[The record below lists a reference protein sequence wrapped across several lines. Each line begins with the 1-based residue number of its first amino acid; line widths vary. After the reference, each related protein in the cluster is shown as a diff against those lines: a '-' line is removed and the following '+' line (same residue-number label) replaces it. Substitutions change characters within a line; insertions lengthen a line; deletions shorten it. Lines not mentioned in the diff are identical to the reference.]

1 MIDLGG
7 FSMTTGTMT
16 TMVVIFIIYSLVI
29 VGLGAYVKLQSKKV
43 ASDNLASFLTGGGGL
58 SAFAIAMIAA
68 TNSMA
73 GGTMVTAPGLTYA
86 KGFSGGIIY
95 YAGFLT
101 AAFGLGAVGLKA
113 AIMKQR
119 IGAVS
124 FLDLFRLRFRSKA
137 VVSALSITCVVG
149 LLFTTCAQIT
159 AGAKMFAAITGSNQ
173 YYLGL
178 VLVIVIT
185 VVYTSTGGVK
195 SMAKVAAIQGVV
207 MLIATFSI
215 MGILLIDNAK
225 TYGSLGAAVEYMG
238 TTYPEM
244 LRADS
249 VFTFM
254 NTLGTVLF
262 CGIGLGAMPFAV
274 SVSMTYDN
282 HKVLKRGIMISCIIF
297 TICQG
302 LMCATGPWAHNLN
315 PDLVTRDL
323 TTFFV
328 ATNLLPAPVAGII
341 FCGVFA
347 AIQSSLAG
355 YCMSAAA
362 FFAKDF
368 FIDCVKPD
376 MPEKKQKTFSSVTIL
391 VFAAIATLLALKPT
405 DLTQFMINFALGA
418 LASAWYWPVLCGL
431 YWKKA
436 TWKGTFWSC
445 IGGFFAYMF
454 FYIISSMIP
463 ATKEW
468 WIANTNNTHAF
479 VFSWIISLILMI
491 VVSLATQKDKVP
503 LGYFQVFFCDDYDEK
518 YAKNFRLSSKKAK

>member
-1 MIDLGG
+1 
-7 FSMTTGTMT
+7 
-16 TMVVIFIIYSLVI
+16 
-29 VGLGAYVKLQSKKV
+29 
-43 ASDNLASFLTGGGGL
+43 
-58 SAFAIAMIAA
+58 MIAA

-124 FLDLFRLRFRSKA
+124 FLDLYRLRFRSKA
-137 VVSALSITCVVG
+137 VVSALAITCVVG
-149 LLFTTCAQIT
+149 LLFTTCGQLT

-178 VLVIVIT
+178 LLVIVIT
-185 VVYTSTGGVK
+185 VIYTSTGGVK

-225 TYGSLGAAVEYMG
+225 LYGSLGAAVEYMG

-244 LRADS
+244 LPS
-249 VFTFM
+249 
-254 NTLGTVLF
+254 G
-262 CGIGLGAMPFAV
+262 
-274 SVSMTYDN
+274 
-282 HKVLKRGIMISCIIF
+282 
-297 TICQG
+297 
-302 LMCATGPWAHNLN
+302 
-315 PDLVTRDL
+315 
-323 TTFFV
+323 
-328 ATNLLPAPVAGII
+328 VAGII

-391 VFAAIATLLALKPT
+391 VFAAISTLVALKPT
-405 DLTQFMINFALGA
+405 DLTQFMINFSLGA

-445 IGGFFAYMF
+445 IGGFFTYML
-454 FYIISSMIP
+454 FYILSSVIP

-479 VFSWIISLILMI
+479 VFSWLISLILMV

-518 YAKNFRLSSKKAK
+518 YAKNFRLSNKDQ

>member
-1 MIDLGG
+1 
-7 FSMTTGTMT
+7 
-16 TMVVIFIIYSLVI
+16 
-29 VGLGAYVKLQSKKV
+29 
-43 ASDNLASFLTGGGGL
+43 
-58 SAFAIAMIAA
+58 
-68 TNSMA
+68 
-73 GGTMVTAPGLTYA
+73 
-86 KGFSGGIIY
+86 
-95 YAGFLT
+95 
-101 AAFGLGAVGLKA
+101 
-113 AIMKQR
+113 MKQR

-124 FLDLFRLRFRSKA
+124 FLDLYRLRFRSKA
-137 VVSALSITCVVG
+137 VVSALAITCVVG

-178 VLVIVIT
+178 LLVIVIT
-185 VVYTSTGGVK
+185 VIYTSTGGVK

-225 TYGSLGAAVEYMG
+225 LYGSLGAAVEYMG
-238 TTYPEM
+238 TNYPEM
-244 LRADS
+244 LPS
-249 VFTFM
+249 
-254 NTLGTVLF
+254 G
-262 CGIGLGAMPFAV
+262 
-274 SVSMTYDN
+274 
-282 HKVLKRGIMISCIIF
+282 
-297 TICQG
+297 
-302 LMCATGPWAHNLN
+302 
-315 PDLVTRDL
+315 
-323 TTFFV
+323 
-328 ATNLLPAPVAGII
+328 VAGII

-376 MPEKKQKTFSSVTIL
+376 MSEKKQKTFSSVTIL

-445 IGGFFAYMF
+445 IGGFFAYML
-454 FYIISSMIP
+454 FYILSSVMVTEESLP
-463 ATKEW
+463 QRNGGSPTP
-468 WIANTNNTHAF
+468 TTPTPLYSHGSS
-479 VFSWIISLILMI
+479 VSFSWWSSASLRRRTRFLWATSRSSSAMTTMKSTPRTSGSATRISERIQKGLCGNGLCK
-491 VVSLATQKDKVP
+491 SNTQGQ
-503 LGYFQVFFCDDYDEK
+503 LFC
-518 YAKNFRLSSKKAK
+518 RR

>member
-7 FSMTTGTMT
+7 FSITNNTRLTMI
-16 TMVVIFIIYSLVI
+16 VIFVLYTVLI
-29 VGLGAYVKLQSKKV
+29 VGLGAYVKIKSKRN
-43 ASDNLASFLTGGGGL
+43 AGDNLSSFLTGGGGL

-73 GGTMVTAPGLTYA
+73 GGTMVAAPGLTYA
-86 KGFSGGIIY
+86 IGFSGGIIY

-101 AAFGLGAVGLKA
+101 AAFGLGAIGLKA
-113 AIMKQR
+113 AILRKR

-124 FLDLFRLRFRSKA
+124 FLDLFRLRFRSRA
-137 VVSALSITCVVG
+137 VISALSLTCVVG
-149 LLFTTCAQIT
+149 LLFASCGQIT

-185 VVYTSTGGVK
+185 VLYTITGGVK
-195 SMAKVAAIQGVV
+195 SMAKVASIQGVV
-207 MLIATFSI
+207 MLTATFSI
-215 MGILLIDNAK
+215 IFMLLFTNAK
-225 TYGSLGAAVEYMG
+225 EYGSLAAAVEHMG
-238 TTYPEM
+238 SAYPEL
-244 LRADS
+244 LRADTS
-249 VFTFM
+249 FTFM

-262 CGIGLGAMPFAV
+262 AGIGLGAMPYAM

-282 HKVLKRGIMISCIIF
+282 HKVLKRGIFISCVIF

-302 LMCATGPWAHNLN
+302 FMCATGPWAHNLN
-315 PDLVTRDL
+315 PNLVTRDY
-323 TTFFV
+323 TTFFM
-328 ATNLLPAPVAGII
+328 ATNLLPSSLAGIV

-368 FIDCVKPD
+368 YIDCIKPD
-376 MPEKKQKTFSSVTIL
+376 MPEKKQQQLTSITVV
-391 VFAAIATLLALKPT
+391 VFAIIATAIALKPSE
-405 DLTQFMINFALGA
+405 LTQYMINFALA
-418 LASAWYWPVLCGL
+418 SLAAGWYWPVLAGM

-436 TWKGTFWSC
+436 TSKGVFWSC
-445 IGGFFAYMF
+445 VGGFVSYMVLYF
-454 FYIISSMIP
+454 ISSVIP
-463 ATKEW
+463 ATKAW

-479 VFSWIISLILMI
+479 LVSWVVSLILLV
-491 VVSLATQKDKVP
+491 VVSLLTQKDKVP
-503 LGYFQVFFCDDYDEK
+503 LGYYQVFFCSDYDEK
-518 YAKNFRLSSKKAK
+518 YAKNFRLH

>member
-1 MIDLGG
+1 
-7 FSMTTGTMT
+7 
-16 TMVVIFIIYSLVI
+16 MVSSSRP
-29 VGLGAYVKLQSKKV
+29 AYVKLQSKKV
-43 ASDNLASFLTGGGGL
+43 STDNLASFLTGGGGL

-124 FLDLFRLRFRSKA
+124 FLDLYRLRFRSKA
-137 VVSALSITCVVG
+137 VVSALAITCVVG
-149 LLFTTCAQIT
+149 LLFTTCGQLT

-178 VLVIVIT
+178 LLVIVIT
-185 VVYTSTGGVK
+185 VIYTSTGGVK

-225 TYGSLGAAVEYMG
+225 LYGSLGAAVEYMG

-244 LRADS
+244 LPS
-249 VFTFM
+249 
-254 NTLGTVLF
+254 G
-262 CGIGLGAMPFAV
+262 
-274 SVSMTYDN
+274 
-282 HKVLKRGIMISCIIF
+282 
-297 TICQG
+297 
-302 LMCATGPWAHNLN
+302 
-315 PDLVTRDL
+315 
-323 TTFFV
+323 
-328 ATNLLPAPVAGII
+328 VAGII

-445 IGGFFAYMF
+445 IGGFFAYML
-454 FYIISSMIP
+454 FYILSSVIP

-479 VFSWIISLILMI
+479 VFAWLISLILMV

-518 YAKNFRLSSKKAK
+518 YAKNFRLSNKNQ